1 MFRVAS
7 QPIRMVIVLPRLS
20 DMSDLRKAICQM
32 LSPAAPK
39 NSSSS
44 SSSSSHTSAEN
55 GSITAPYT
63 LLPDN
68 LMLLDCFRTVLD
80 DRESILQLIESI
92 SRSAATNAS
101 MRTDSTAAD
110 SPVAPSNYPDNRT
123 TKGQNVRHRSD
134 SSSMSSPAAANS
146 LKRSDSAATKMTQ
159 ETSSGMTLHCV
170 AVENPKDI
178 PFICSLS
185 PSRLGSRG
193 ARSTPPANFSL
204 SPAGVSTD
212 KLILNG
218 NGTASDEKPDKSEGA
233 SHNASTFNP
242 NFYSDE
248 LEYQEGS
255 IDPTEG
261 DVVADIDFDAPN
273 SQKQTAGG
281 EKVDDKTGKRK
292 KDTAWPSSI
301 EGLTIGRRV
310 DGKDLAGQWC
320 SGTVMDRW
328 KVTAEELLELS
339 TDRSQMST
347 GNGNGMSSSNPACS
361 KLKRRGSDETTQL
374 SRQGSRTTNMSKEKD
389 RNKGPR
395 TAGWNV
401 RIHFDGV
408 SDRWDEWFSALDF
421 EQRLARI
428 YSQKNRRLKVVQLAV
443 VQRQITL
450 RDSPRSAGSQSSP
463 EAGQTKTFSVKV
475 FGYPIMLQC
484 ESFRSCEHIY
494 RVIAEQSI
502 RYASPN
508 QMRQM
513 VESSVHRAVTSDST
527 FSDQSQSSPES
538 LSLPFSIRIIS
549 TTSTPATDNL
559 EGFDMDLGL
568 IRVDERGKAGVPRRA
583 RARPSIPNGRS
594 KSTDGLKEG
603 EIPPYSSIW
612 DRANGFQSWE
622 GSYFPRDPFRPICNL
637 IHDSLLVAVDWHWNS
652 TNAPT
657 SGQGKGLVNFRDHE
671 SYSKYIATQIP
682 PSIPM
687 AASALDTPK
696 KTKEENRDQNGSATL
711 TSSSATD
718 LAQPAGHNARTSS
731 SSAHPSLV
739 DCLRSFTGTEE
750 LDEGSWHCDHCKK
763 LSSGSVS
770 SSLSR
775 LPDLLIMHIKRFGM
789 TARFRE
795 KIREKVIFPLT
806 SLDMKPFVNISA
818 GKTYFNLQSSI

>member
-1 MFRVAS
+1 MAS

-55 GSITAPYT
+55 GSTTAPYT
-63 LLPDN
+63 LLPEN

-92 SRSAATNAS
+92 SRSAATTAS

-110 SPVAPSNYPDNRT
+110 SPVAPGSYPENRT

-134 SSSMSSPAAANS
+134 SSSISSPAAGTS
-146 LKRSDSAATKMTQ
+146 PKRSDSAVAKMTQ
-159 ETSSGMTLHCV
+159 ETTSGMTLHCV

-178 PFICSLS
+178 PFIFALS
-185 PSRLGSRG
+185 PSRLQFRS
-193 ARSTPPANFSL
+193 ARATPPANFSL
-204 SPAGVSTD
+204 SPAGASTD
-212 KLILNG
+212 KLIL
-218 NGTASDEKPDKSEGA
+218 NGTASDEKPDKSEGS
-233 SHNASTFNP
+233 SHNTSAFNP

-261 DVVADIDFDAPN
+261 DVVSDLDFDAPN
-273 SQKQTAGG
+273 NQKQTGG

-292 KDTAWPSSI
+292 KDAAWPNSI
-301 EGLTIGRRV
+301 EGLMIGRRV
-310 DGKDLAGQWC
+310 DAKDLAGQWC
-320 SGTVMDRW
+320 AGTVMDRW
-328 KVTAEELLELS
+328 KVTAEELSELS
-339 TDRSQMST
+339 TERSHMST
-347 GNGNGMSSSNPACS
+347 SNGMSSSNPACS
-361 KLKRRGSDETTQL
+361 KVKRRGSDDTGQL
-374 SRQGSRTTNMSKEKD
+374 SRQGSRAANMSREKD

-408 SDRWDEWFSALDF
+408 TDRWDEWFSALDF
-421 EQRLARI
+421 EQRLAKI
-428 YSQKNRRLKVVQLAV
+428 HNQKTRRLKVVQLAV

-450 RDSPRSAGSQSSP
+450 RDSPRSVGSQSSP
-463 EAGQTKTFSVKV
+463 DAGQTKTFSVKV

-513 VESSVHRAVTSDST
+513 VESSVHRAFTCDST
-527 FSDQSQSSPES
+527 SSESSQSSSES
-538 LSLPFSIRIIS
+538 SLLPFSIRIIS

-583 RARPSIPNGRS
+583 RARPPIPHGRS
-594 KSTDGLKEG
+594 KSTDGSKEG
-603 EIPPYSSIW
+603 DVPPYSSIW
-612 DRANGFQSWE
+612 DRANGFQTWE

-637 IHDSLLVAVDWHWNS
+637 IHDGLLVAVDWHWNS

-657 SGQGKGLVNFRDHE
+657 SGQGKGSVSFRDHE

-682 PSIPM
+682 PSIPI
-687 AASALDTPK
+687 AALDTLK
-696 KTKEENRDQNGSATL
+696 KVKNENHDKNGSAAL
-711 TSSSATD
+711 TSSSAPD

-818 GKTYFNLQSSI
+818 GKTYFNLQLE